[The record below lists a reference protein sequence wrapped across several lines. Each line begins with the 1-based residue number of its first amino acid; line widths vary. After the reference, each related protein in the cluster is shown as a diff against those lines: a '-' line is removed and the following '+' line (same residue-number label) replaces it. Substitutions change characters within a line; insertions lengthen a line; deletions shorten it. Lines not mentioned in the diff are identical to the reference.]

1 MTHTQATYT
10 NRIAL
15 RAGKKG
21 ARPAEVGA
29 LASVFEKSATELKQS
44 KLLKCKQ
51 TLQIATFNVRTLN
64 RIGQLPELIASA
76 EEHKIDI
83 ICIQEH
89 RYTHTEDIKYHE
101 TGNGWSLA
109 TVSAWKNSVNATVG
123 GVGLLIGPRALKTLN
138 SVEKIQPRMM
148 AATFNGNPRATI
160 ISCYSPTNVSEEN
173 EIVTFYDELSSLVR
187 SIPKHN
193 MLVIG
198 GDMNAQIGKNGNNK
212 YSLHNTSNRNGQH
225 LTDFM
230 IENRLACLNTN
241 YQKREGKLWTYTY
254 ANNTKAQI
262 DYVLINKKW
271 KNSALNCEAYSS
283 FESVS
288 TDHRIVT
295 AKIRLSLRKNDKR
308 TATTKHYDWA
318 LLYNKDVR
326 DKYVLELRNRFETL
340 QEKTEKS
347 TPNDEYENFVNAH
360 LEAAAKYIPT
370 KIKTKYRVPWETLA
384 VREKRALVKTASKNY
399 RKNPTN
405 TNALKL
411 KTAQYQLAGIYIK
424 EQTEYIQNQIDKIRD
439 SVEDRESRIAWQTIN
454 EVSRRKNTAKAK
466 LKAAN
471 QQERI
476 KLWKQHFENLL
487 GNPPKITHEPITRI
501 ISKQLDIK
509 LGPFTQE
516 ELDLV
521 LRKIKNRKAA
531 GLDEIPPEVW
541 KTRQFDDI
549 LLRHCN
555 AVYNQNP
562 IDRWTKGCIL
572 PFPKKGDLGL
582 AKNYRGIT
590 LTSIAAKIYN
600 ALLRNRIE
608 PKIDNI
614 LRKNQNGFRRN
625 RSTTS
630 QILTIRRILE
640 GVRAN
645 NLQATLI
652 FVDFTSDINICRL
665 YKYKAFDSIHRGKME
680 QILLAYGIP
689 KETVAAITIL
699 YRNTKVKVRS
709 PDGDTEYFDI
719 VAGVLQGDTLAP
731 YLFIICLDYVL
742 RTSIDKIKENGFEL
756 TKKRS
761 RRYPATTI
769 TDADYADD
777 IAILAN
783 IPDQAETLLHSL
795 ERAAASIG
803 LHVNA
808 HKTEYMCYNQTGDIS
823 TLKGTTLK
831 LVDKFTYLGSSVES
845 TEKDIETRLTKAWT
859 AINRLSS
866 IWKSDLTDKMKRS
879 FFQAAVT
886 SILLYGCTTWT
897 LTKRLEKKLDG
908 NYTRMLRAI
917 LNKSWQQ
924 HPTRHQLYGHL
935 PPITKTIQVRRT
947 RHAGHCWRSRDEL
960 IRDVPLWIPTH
971 GRAKAGRPART
982 YIQQLCEDTGCCPE
996 DLPRAM
1002 NDREEWRERVRD
1014 IRAASTI
1021 WWWWWLLLLSS
1032 CKLDCKLTVISCEK
1046 LWWWKRAWNQNLLL
1060 LLLLLYLRVFH
1071 TSFFADGFTLEF
1083 EWQQVSSNLRD
1094 SSQYSGRCCCL
1105 DSL

>member
-1 MTHTQATYT
+1 M
-10 NRIAL
+10 
-15 RAGKKG
+15 
-21 ARPAEVGA
+21 
-29 LASVFEKSATELKQS
+29 FEKSATELKQS

-109 TVSAWKNSVNATVG
+109 TVSAWKNSVNAAVG

-160 ISCYSPTNVSEEN
+160 ISCYSATNVSQETEL
-173 EIVTFYDELSSLVR
+173 VTFYDELSSLVR

-283 FESVS
+283 FEGVS

-295 AKIRLSLRKNDKR
+295 AKIRLSLRKNAKR

-318 LLYNKDVR
+318 LLNNKDIR

-405 TNALKL
+405 TNALKI

-439 SVEDRESRIAWQTIN
+439 SVEDRQSRIAWQTIN
-454 EVSRRKNTAKAK
+454 EVSRRKNTARAK

-516 ELDLV
+516 ELDSV

-562 IDRWTKGCIL
+562 IDRWMKGCIL

-640 GVRAN
+640 CVRAK

-652 FVDFTSDINICRL
+652 FVDFT
-665 YKYKAFDSIHRGKME
+665 
-680 QILLAYGIP
+680 
-689 KETVAAITIL
+689 
-699 YRNTKVKVRS
+699 
-709 PDGDTEYFDI
+709 TEYFDI

-783 IPDQAETLLHSL
+783 TPDQAETLLHSL

-803 LHVNA
+803 LYVNA

-823 TLKGTTLK
+823 TLEGTPLK

-859 AINRLSS
+859 AINRLSI

-960 IRDVPLWIPTH
+960 IRDVLLWSPTH
-971 GRAKAGRPART
+971 SRAKAGRPART

-1014 IRAASTI
+1014 IRA
-1021 WWWWWLLLLSS
+1021 
-1032 CKLDCKLTVISCEK
+1032 
-1046 LWWWKRAWNQNLLL
+1046 
-1060 LLLLLYLRVFH
+1060 
-1071 TSFFADGFTLEF
+1071 TSAI
-1083 EWQQVSSNLRD
+1083 
-1094 SSQYSGRCCCL
+1094 
-1105 DSL
+1105 

>member
-1 MTHTQATYT
+1 M
-10 NRIAL
+10 
-15 RAGKKG
+15 
-21 ARPAEVGA
+21 
-29 LASVFEKSATELKQS
+29 
-44 KLLKCKQ
+44 
-51 TLQIATFNVRTLN
+51 
-64 RIGQLPELIASA
+64 
-76 EEHKIDI
+76 
-83 ICIQEH
+83 
-89 RYTHTEDIKYHE
+89 
-101 TGNGWSLA
+101 
-109 TVSAWKNSVNATVG
+109 
-123 GVGLLIGPRALKTLN
+123 
-138 SVEKIQPRMM
+138 
-148 AATFNGNPRATI
+148 
-160 ISCYSPTNVSEEN
+160 
-173 EIVTFYDELSSLVR
+173 
-187 SIPKHN
+187 
-193 MLVIG
+193 
-198 GDMNAQIGKNGNNK
+198 
-212 YSLHNTSNRNGQH
+212 
-225 LTDFM
+225 
-230 IENRLACLNTN
+230 
-241 YQKREGKLWTYTY
+241 
-254 ANNTKAQI
+254 
-262 DYVLINKKW
+262 
-271 KNSALNCEAYSS
+271 
-283 FESVS
+283 
-288 TDHRIVT
+288 
-295 AKIRLSLRKNDKR
+295 
-308 TATTKHYDWA
+308 
-318 LLYNKDVR
+318 
-326 DKYVLELRNRFETL
+326 
-340 QEKTEKS
+340 
-347 TPNDEYENFVNAH
+347 
-360 LEAAAKYIPT
+360 
-370 KIKTKYRVPWETLA
+370 
-384 VREKRALVKTASKNY
+384 
-399 RKNPTN
+399 
-405 TNALKL
+405 
-411 KTAQYQLAGIYIK
+411 
-424 EQTEYIQNQIDKIRD
+424 
-439 SVEDRESRIAWQTIN
+439 
-454 EVSRRKNTAKAK
+454 SRRKSTAKAK

-509 LGPFTQE
+509 LGPFTQG
-516 ELDLV
+516 ELDSV

-640 GVRAN
+640 GVRAK

-652 FVDFTSDINICRL
+652 FVDFT
-665 YKYKAFDSIHRGKME
+665 KAFDSIHRGKME

-783 IPDQAETLLHSL
+783 TPDQAETLLHSL

-823 TLKGTTLK
+823 TLEGTPLK

-845 TEKDIETRLTKAWT
+845 TKKDIDTRLTKAWT
-859 AINRLSS
+859 AINRLST

-897 LTKRLEKKLDG
+897 LTRRLEKKLDG

-917 LNKSWQQ
+917 LNKSWQR

-935 PPITKTIQVRRT
+935 PPITKSIQVRRT

-960 IRDVPLWIPTH
+960 IRDVLLWIPTH

-1021 WWWWWLLLLSS
+1021 WWWWWWWHCNKKYHIMTEPNTHLH
-1032 CKLDCKLTVISCEK
+1032 KTVLTNWI
-1046 LWWWKRAWNQNLLL
+1046 
-1060 LLLLLYLRVFH
+1060 
-1071 TSFFADGFTLEF
+1071 
-1083 EWQQVSSNLRD
+1083 SNLKRFPFYMISIISLKELEIWPIRPGGMASVFYDQIVMFLWFNNGSLFDEWFLNLKELAICYMLTYEASGTSAELQRD
-1094 SSQYSGRCCCL
+1094 LMQRFSSLVAYHDFHCWPSRSCITCWHHRCSNAVSVFLKLIYSSYTLVIVVEEKKSWCFL
-1105 DSL
+1105 FQTHSTVNHFQFFIYLLTATATQPQLYFY